1 MAEQGSPP
9 DGRLLEV
16 VNDYIV
22 TCGIQPCQIHVTGAP
37 LVPRGRIFI
46 AIPYLWN
53 EHSLEPVAD
62 DLGHTKVITAEG
74 EPDAV
79 EWACQALE
87 RRLGPRKASPALHD
101 ADDEIRHIL
110 SPVALPIL

>member
-16 VNDYIV
+16 VNDYLV

-110 SPVALPIL
+110 SPIALPIL

>member
-1 MAEQGSPP
+1 MAEQGSPR

-16 VNDYIV
+16 VNDYVV
-22 TCGIQPCQIHVTGAP
+22 TCGIQRCQIHVTGAP

-62 DLGHTKVITAEG
+62 DMGHTKVITAEG

-87 RRLGPRKASPALHD
+87 RRLGPRTSTPALTD
-101 ADDEIRHIL
+101 ADDEVRRIL
-110 SPVALPIL
+110 PPVALPIL